1 MAMCLCQPPT
11 IRELVVETAREA
23 QAVRSREQLTTTLD
37 IPLCIAAQKH
47 AINLSRA
54 RKLYHEHQGEIIG
67 MGARNPQDIVS
78 VWMNSPGHRRIL
90 LSGSRVGFGCSSDG
104 QTLYWVGLIR

>member
-23 QAVRSREQLTTTLD
+23 QAVRSTANLSTTLD
-37 IPLCIAAQKH
+37 QSLCISAQKH
-47 AINLSRA
+47 AVNLARA
-54 RKLYHEHQGEIIG
+54 RRLYHQHQGEIIG
-67 MGARNPQDIVS
+67 MGARNPRDIVS
-78 VWMNSPGHRRIL
+78 VWMNPPGHRRIL